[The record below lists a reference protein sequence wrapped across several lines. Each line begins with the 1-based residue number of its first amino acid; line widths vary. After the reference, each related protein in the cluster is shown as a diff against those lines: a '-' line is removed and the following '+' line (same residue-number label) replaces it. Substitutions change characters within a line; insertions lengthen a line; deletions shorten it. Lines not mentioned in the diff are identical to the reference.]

1 MTRGDANVC
10 CVAAGFT
17 YVSYPHPH
25 VERGRQILAAH
36 PELRALAKPFPVTAL
51 WVSVLV
57 VSQLALALLVGP
69 RPWYVWLP
77 VAYVVGATID
87 HALWVLIHD
96 SCHNLVF
103 GWRTGNRL
111 VALLANVPFVFPSAM
126 SFWKYHLLHH
136 GHLNEVDFDTDVPG
150 PQESQIVG
158 GSSMRKTLWLAAF
171 ALVVGTVRPRRLSQI
186 PFLDRWTVLNFV
198 TQAAVVAALVVMWG
212 WDPVKYL
219 AAASL
224 LAVGLHP
231 LGARWIQEHYVF
243 APGQETYSYYGP
255 LNTVAFNIGYH
266 NEHHD
271 LMTIPWSRL
280 PQVRAAAPEFYDHL
294 HAHRSLTRLLFRFLR
309 DSNVTL
315 FNRIVRASHQRTPLD
330 ASADSA
336 QRPVRNT

>member
-1 MTRGDANVC
+1 M
-10 CVAAGFT
+10 AADFT

-25 VERGRQILAAH
+25 VDRGRQILAAH
-36 PELRALAKPFPVTAL
+36 PELRSLAKPFPVTAV
-51 WVSVLV
+51 WVAVLV
-57 VSQLALALLVGP
+57 ASQLALAMLVGH
-69 RPWYVWLP
+69 RAWYVWLP

-103 GWRTGNRL
+103 GWRAGNRL
-111 VALLANVPFVFPSAM
+111 VALLANLPFVFPSAM

-150 PQESQIVG
+150 PTESKVVG
-158 GSSMRKTLWLAAF
+158 GSSLRKTLWLAAF
-171 ALVVGTVRPRRLSQI
+171 ALVVGTIRPRRLSKI
-186 PFLDRWTVLNFV
+186 SFLDGWTAVNFA
-198 TQAAVVAALVVMWG
+198 TQAGLVIGLVALSG

-219 AAASL
+219 AVSAL

-255 LNTVAFNIGYH
+255 LNAVAFNIGYH

-280 PQVRAAAPEFYDHL
+280 PRVRATAPEFYDHL
-294 HAHRSLTRLLFRFLR
+294 HAHRSLTRLLVTFLH
-309 DSNVTL
+309 DHNVTL
-315 FNRIVRASHQRTPLD
+315 FNRIVRAPQRRTPD
-330 ASADSA
+330 
-336 QRPVRNT
+336 

>member
-1 MTRGDANVC
+1 M
-10 CVAAGFT
+10 AAGFT
-17 YVSYPHPH
+17 YVDYPHPH
-25 VERGRQILAAH
+25 VERGRRILAAH

-51 WVSVLV
+51 WVSTLVAAQMVLAV
-57 VSQLALALLVGP
+57 LIGH

-111 VALLANVPFVFPSAM
+111 VALLANVPFVFPSSM

-136 GHLNEVDFDTDVPG
+136 GHLNEVDFDADVPG
-150 PQESQIVG
+150 VTESQVIG
-158 GSSMRKTLWLAAF
+158 GSRVRKTVWLAAF
-171 ALVVGTVRPRRLSQI
+171 AIVLGTIRPKRLKVPLLDGWTVVNVVVQGAVIAVLVVG
-186 PFLDRWTVLNFV
+186 F
-198 TQAAVVAALVVMWG
+198 G
-212 WDPVKYL
+212 WAPVWYL
-219 AAASL
+219 GASSL

-280 PQVRAAAPEFYDHL
+280 PRVRAAAPEFYDHL
-294 HAHRSLTRLLFRFLR
+294 YAHRSWTRLLLRFLR
-309 DSNVTL
+309 DRNVTL
-315 FNRIVRASHQRTPLD
+315 FNRIVRASHRRTPAAAAVD
-330 ASADSA
+330 APQLPAPS
-336 QRPVRNT
+336 R

>member
-1 MTRGDANVC
+1 M
-10 CVAAGFT
+10 AAEFT

-36 PELRALAKPFPVTAL
+36 PELRALSKPFPITAL
-51 WVSVLV
+51 WVTALV
-57 VSQLALALLVGP
+57 VSQMALAVLVGHQ
-69 RPWYVWLP
+69 PWYIWLP
-77 VAYVVGATID
+77 MAYIVGATID

-103 GWRTGNRL
+103 SWRPGNRL
-111 VALLANVPFVFPSAM
+111 VAMLANVPFVFPSAM

-150 PQESQIVG
+150 PTESRVVG
-158 GSSMRKTLWLAAF
+158 GSSVMKTLWLSAF
-171 ALVVGTVRPRRLSQI
+171 ALVVGTIRPRRLKGV
-186 PFLDRWTVLNFV
+186 PFLDGWTVANV
-198 TQAAVVAALVVMWG
+198 AIQAAIVATLVLLWG

-219 AAASL
+219 LISAL

-255 LNTVAFNIGYH
+255 LNTIAFNIGYH

-271 LMTIPWSRL
+271 LMTIPWRQL
-280 PQVRAAAPEFYDHL
+280 PRVRATAPEFYNHL
-294 HAHRSLTRLLFRFLR
+294 HAHTSWTKLLVTFLR
-309 DSNVTL
+309 DRNVTL
-315 FNRIVRASHQRTPLD
+315 FNRIVRRQHDMTPV
-330 ASADSA
+330 AAQANAA

>member
-1 MTRGDANVC
+1 M
-10 CVAAGFT
+10 AAEFT

-36 PELRALAKPFPVTAL
+36 PELRALAKPFPITAL
-51 WVSVLV
+51 WVTALV
-57 VSQLALALLVGP
+57 GSQVALAALIGP
-69 RPWYVWLP
+69 QPWYIWLP
-77 VAYVVGATID
+77 IAYIVGATID

-103 GWRTGNRL
+103 SWRPGNRL
-111 VALLANVPFVFPSAM
+111 VAMLANVPFVFPSAM

-150 PQESQIVG
+150 PTESRVVG
-158 GSSMRKTLWLAAF
+158 GSSVMKTLWLSAF
-171 ALVVGTVRPRRLSQI
+171 ALVVGTIRPRRLKGV
-186 PFLDRWTVLNFV
+186 PFLDGWTVANV
-198 TQAAVVAALVVMWG
+198 AIQAAIVATLVLLWG

-219 AAASL
+219 LISAL

-255 LNTVAFNIGYH
+255 LNTIAFNIGYH

-271 LMTIPWSRL
+271 LMTIPWRQL
-280 PQVRAAAPEFYDHL
+280 PRVRATAPEFYNHL
-294 HAHRSLTRLLFRFLR
+294 HAHTSWTKLLVTFLR
-309 DSNVTL
+309 DRNVTL
-315 FNRIVRASHQRTPLD
+315 FNRIVRRQHDMTPV
-330 ASADSA
+330 AAQANAA

>member
-1 MTRGDANVC
+1 MAPD
-10 CVAAGFT
+10 FT

-36 PELRALAKPFPVTAL
+36 PELRALAKPFPATAL
-51 WVSVLV
+51 WVSALV
-57 VSQLALALLVGP
+57 ASQLALAVLVGH

-77 VAYVVGATID
+77 LAYVVGATID

-111 VALLANVPFVFPSAM
+111 VALLANLPFVFPSAM

-150 PQESQIVG
+150 PTESQVVG
-158 GSSMRKTLWLAAF
+158 GSSVRKTLWLAAF
-171 ALVVGTVRPRRLSQI
+171 ALVVGTIRPRRLAKV
-186 PFLDRWTVLNFV
+186 PLLDAWTVVN
-198 TQAAVVAALVVMWG
+198 VVIQGVVIAALVMMSG

-219 AAASL
+219 LVSAL

-255 LNTVAFNIGYH
+255 LNAVAFNIGYH

-280 PQVRAAAPEFYDHL
+280 PRVRASAPEFYDHL
-294 HAHRSLTRLLFRFLR
+294 HAHRSWTRLLLTFLG

-315 FNRIVRASHQRTPLD
+315 FNRIVRTSHERTS
-330 ASADSA
+330 AVTGADSP

>member
-1 MTRGDANVC
+1 M
-10 CVAAGFT
+10 AASFT
-17 YVSYPHPH
+17 YVDYPHPH
-25 VERGRQILAAH
+25 VERGRRILAAH

-51 WVSVLV
+51 WVSALV
-57 VSQLALALLVGP
+57 IAQMALAVLIGH

-111 VALLANVPFVFPSAM
+111 VALLANVPFVFPSSM

-136 GHLNEVDFDTDVPG
+136 GHLNEVDFDADVPG
-150 PQESQIVG
+150 VTESQVVG
-158 GSSMRKTLWLAAF
+158 GSRVLKTMWLSAF
-171 ALVVGTVRPRRLSQI
+171 ALVLGTIRPSRLKV
-186 PFLDRWTVLNFV
+186 PLLDGWTVVNFV
-198 TQAAVVAALVVMWG
+198 IQGAVIAALVIGFG
-212 WDPVKYL
+212 WPPVWYL
-219 AAASL
+219 ATSSL

-280 PQVRAAAPEFYDHL
+280 PRVRATAPEFYDHL
-294 HAHRSLTRLLFRFLR
+294 YAHRSWTKLLLRFLGDR
-309 DSNVTL
+309 NVTL
-315 FNRIVRASHQRTPLD
+315 FNRIVRASHGRTAPAAAAD
-330 ASADSA
+330 APQVQAPN
-336 QRPVRNT
+336 R

>member
-1 MTRGDANVC
+1 MLTYVV
-10 CVAAGFT
+10 VAADFT

-25 VERGRQILAAH
+25 VDRGRQILAAH
-36 PELRALAKPFPVTAL
+36 PELRALAKPFPITAL
-51 WVSVLV
+51 WVAALV
-57 VSQLALALLVGP
+57 ASQIALAVLLGN

-77 VAYVVGATID
+77 VAYIVGATID

-103 GWRTGNRL
+103 TWRPGNRL
-111 VALLANVPFVFPSAM
+111 VAMLANVPFVFPSAM

-150 PQESQIVG
+150 PTESRVVG
-158 GSSMRKTLWLAAF
+158 GSSVLKTLWLSAF
-171 ALVVGTVRPRRLSQI
+171 ALVVGAIRPQRLTKVS
-186 PFLDRWTVLNFV
+186 FFDGWTLVN
-198 TQAAVVAALVVMWG
+198 VVIQAALVLALVALWG
-212 WDPVKYL
+212 WAPVKYL
-219 AAASL
+219 LASAV

-255 LNTVAFNIGYH
+255 LNTIAFNIGYH

-271 LMTIPWSRL
+271 LMTIPWSYL
-280 PQVRAAAPEFYDHL
+280 PRVRATAPEFYEHL
-294 HAHRSLTRLLFRFLR
+294 HAHRSWTKLLLRFLFDR
-309 DSNVTL
+309 DVTL
-315 FNRIVRASHQRTPLD
+315 FNRIVRTSHDPTPLASRPD
-330 ASADSA
+330 AP

>member
-1 MTRGDANVC
+1 M
-10 CVAAGFT
+10 AAEFT

-36 PELRALAKPFPVTAL
+36 PELRALAKPFPITAL
-51 WVSVLV
+51 WVTALV
-57 VSQLALALLVGP
+57 ASQVALAVFVGHQ
-69 RPWYVWLP
+69 PWYIWLP
-77 VAYVVGATID
+77 IAYIAGATID

-103 GWRTGNRL
+103 SWRPGNRL
-111 VALLANVPFVFPSAM
+111 VAMLANVPFVFPSAM

-150 PQESQIVG
+150 PTESRIIG
-158 GSSMRKTLWLAAF
+158 GSSVMKTLWLSAF
-171 ALVVGTVRPRRLSQI
+171 ALVVGTIRPRRLKGV
-186 PFLDRWTVLNFV
+186 PFLDGWTVANV
-198 TQAAVVAALVVMWG
+198 AIQAAIVATLVLLWG

-219 AAASL
+219 LISAL

-255 LNTVAFNIGYH
+255 LNTIAFNIGYH

-271 LMTIPWSRL
+271 LMTIPWRQL
-280 PQVRAAAPEFYDHL
+280 PRVRATAPEFYNHL
-294 HAHRSLTRLLFRFLR
+294 HAHTSWTKLLVTFLR
-309 DSNVTL
+309 DRNVTL
-315 FNRIVRASHQRTPLD
+315 FNRIVRRQHDMTPV
-330 ASADSA
+330 AAQANAA

>member
-1 MTRGDANVC
+1 M
-10 CVAAGFT
+10 AASFT

-36 PELRALAKPFPVTAL
+36 PELRALAKPFPATAL

-57 VSQLALALLVGP
+57 ASQIALAMLVGH
-69 RPWYVWLP
+69 RPWYVWLA
-77 VAYVVGATID
+77 VAYIAGATID

-111 VALLANVPFVFPSAM
+111 VALLANLPFVFPAAM

-136 GHLNEVDFDTDVPG
+136 GHLNEVDFDADVPG
-150 PQESQIVG
+150 PTESRIVG
-158 GSSMRKTLWLAAF
+158 GSSVLKTLWIAAF
-171 ALVVGTVRPRRLSQI
+171 ALVLGTIRPSRLKV
-186 PFLDRWTVLNFV
+186 PLLDRWTVVNFV
-198 TQAAVVAALVVMWG
+198 LQAVVVAALVMVSG

-219 AAASL
+219 FVSAL

-280 PQVRAAAPEFYDHL
+280 PRVRATAPEFYEHL
-294 HAHRSLTRLLFRFLR
+294 HAHRSWPKLLLTFLR

-315 FNRIVRASHQRTPLD
+315 FNRIVRTSHEH
-330 ASADSA
+330 
-336 QRPVRNT
+336 